1 MCSRSCSILG
11 AWVFVPTSIPTWHMM
26 PMNDNSTMGVPNSLM
41 VSMKEEGLSFIGSS
55 SMGVADSIRVAKMPI
70 TM

>member
-1 MCSRSCSILG
+1 
-11 AWVFVPTSIPTWHMM
+11 MM
-26 PMNDNSTMGVPNSLM
+26 PMNDNSTIGVPNSLM
-41 VSMKEEGLSFIGSS
+41 VSMKVEGLSFIGSS